1 MAMDVTIRSITS
13 LPGGGKTIGGVAS
26 NGKVIVVGDINI
38 TTLAAAGELINAPD
52 LGLTTIDGFF
62 VSPVDVDDVLP
73 TTGQQVNWDYNRA
86 LSLLLL
92 SDGTVWADPDAS
104 GQVRFVAFGEAASA
118 PELV

>member
-13 LPGGGKTIGGVAS
+13 LAGGGKTIGGNAS
-26 NGKVIVVGDINI
+26 NNKVIVVGDINI
-38 TTLAAAGELINAPD
+38 TAYTTAGELVNPPD
-52 LGLTTIDGFF
+52 LGLTTIDGLF

-73 TTGQQVNWDYNRA
+73 TTNQLVNWDYDRA
-86 LSLLLL
+86 LSLLIL
-92 SDGTVWADPDAS
+92 SDGTVWADPNTS